1 MSNAL
6 AKLLRPKVVAVK
18 EESKNKAQ
26 IVIEPVERGFGHT
39 IGNAFRRILLSSIP
53 GYAITEVQID
63 GVAHEFSSIDSV
75 KEDVI
80 EILLNLKGVAIHMQG
95 KEEAEVN

>member
-26 IVIEPVERGFGHT
+26 IVIEPLERGFGHT

-63 GVAHEFSSIDSV
+63 G
-75 KEDVI
+75 
-80 EILLNLKGVAIHMQG
+80 
-95 KEEAEVN
+95 